1 MITRRSFIKRTSAAS
16 AALIIKPGMFN
27 FNHSYIGL
35 QLYTVRDA
43 MQKDPVATLAK
54 VAAVGYNSVEC
65 AGYTADK
72 GFYGMDAK
80 TFAALLKKNGLIM
93 PSSHYRLGEDK
104 NADGSVMNGTLLH
117 GWDKAV
123 DDAKAVGVEYMVCA
137 WLSPQE
143 RGNIDHYKLLAE
155 HLNTAS
161 ATCKKAG
168 LQLCYHNHDFEFTED
183 NGQLPYQVLLNNTDK
198 DLVKF
203 EVDLYWIA
211 KAGHDAVKLFQ
222 EHSGRFPLWHVKDM
236 DKTPAHAFTEV
247 GNGSI
252 DFKNIFKY
260 ADAAG
265 LKYFFVEQDQT
276 PGDPFD
282 SITKSIKYVK
292 QNLV

>member
-1 MITRRSFIKRTSAAS
+1 
-16 AALIIKPGMFN
+16 
-27 FNHSYIGL
+27 
-35 QLYTVRDA
+35 
-43 MQKDPVATLAK
+43 
-54 VAAVGYNSVEC
+54 
-65 AGYTADK
+65 
-72 GFYGMDAK
+72 
-80 TFAALLKKNGLIM
+80 
-93 PSSHYRLGEDK
+93 
-104 NADGSVMNGTLLH
+104 
-117 GWDKAV
+117 
-123 DDAKAVGVEYMVCA
+123 
-137 WLSPQE
+137 
-143 RGNIDHYKLLAE
+143 
-155 HLNTAS
+155 
-161 ATCKKAG
+161 
-168 LQLCYHNHDFEFTED
+168 
-183 NGQLPYQVLLNNTDK
+183 LNNTDK

-282 SITKSIKYVK
+282 SITKSIQYVK